1 MQGALDLGSRV
12 KRVGGG
18 YSDVPYD
25 AEELLLLGAEEV
37 LLLRE
42 ALESARREAQW
53 ARRELDEERS
63 QHSLAHRA
71 VLSAARLEAEE
82 LRSQLA
88 EMETQLDRSAFSVRV
103 LGEKS
108 EKAME
113 LLAIKAEK
121 EAEMEAALQR
131 AEAEAEASA
140 GGVGAEALARIKAE
154 HVARSQQIADAVR
167 TEVAALDEQHV
178 ASIHAEHEHGA
189 LLAQRLACQHR
200 AALAL
205 IEALPA
211 SELEPP
217 SFRRES
223 LLEPE
228 PPSEALAS
236 STSPLRPPPPTASTA
251 SAASAASAAPV
262 AVAAAASVPASL
274 SASPDPVRTE
284 STLSLLGR
292 AMARA
297 QRCVLQQRKAEALA
311 EAEARSCAEMRLRLI
326 ELQAAVRQ
334 AERGQG
340 HEAAMR
346 RQLLH
351 ESEQLV
357 ERG

>member
-1 MQGALDLGSRV
+1 MQEALDLGSRV

-18 YSDVPYD
+18 YRSEPYD
-25 AEELLLLGAEEV
+25 AEELLQLGAEEV

-53 ARRELDEERS
+53 ARRELDEERG
-63 QHSLAHRA
+63 QHSLAHKA

-131 AEAEAEASA
+131 AEAEAAASA
-140 GGVGAEALARIKAE
+140 GGASLAQIKAE
-154 HVARSQQIADAVR
+154 HAARSQQLADEVR
-167 TEVAALDEQHV
+167 KEIAALDEQHV

-205 IEALPA
+205 IEVLPA
-211 SELEPP
+211 SDLEPP
-217 SFRRES
+217 SFRREHPS
-223 LLEPE
+223 EPE
-228 PPSEALAS
+228 PPSEADEAPRRAS
-236 STSPLRPPPPTASTA
+236 SPRTAACGELKQETNRAPP
-251 SAASAASAAPV
+251 
-262 AVAAAASVPASL
+262 AAALTSVIAKCVIHRQV
-274 SASPDPVRTE
+274 SP
-284 STLSLLGR
+284 
-292 AMARA
+292 
-297 QRCVLQQRKAEALA
+297 QRE
-311 EAEARSCAEMRLRLI
+311 
-326 ELQAAVRQ
+326 
-334 AERGQG
+334 
-340 HEAAMR
+340 
-346 RQLLH
+346 
-351 ESEQLV
+351 
-357 ERG
+357 

>member
-1 MQGALDLGSRV
+1 MQETLDLGSRV

-18 YSDVPYD
+18 YRSEPYD
-25 AEELLLLGAEEV
+25 AEELLQLGAEEV

-53 ARRELDEERS
+53 ARRELDEERG
-63 QHSLAHRA
+63 QHSLAHK
-71 VLSAARLEAEE
+71 AARLEAEE

-131 AEAEAEASA
+131 AEAEAAASA
-140 GGVGAEALARIKAE
+140 GGAALAQIKAE
-154 HVARSQQIADAVR
+154 HAARSQQIADEVR
-167 TEVAALDEQHV
+167 KEVAALDEQHV

-205 IEALPA
+205 IEVLPA

-217 SFRRES
+217 SFRREHPS
-223 LLEPE
+223 EPE
-228 PPSEALAS
+228 PSSEAVAPP
-236 STSPLRPPPPTASTA
+236 TSAPRPPH
-251 SAASAASAAPV
+251 
-262 AVAAAASVPASL
+262 
-274 SASPDPVRTE
+274 R
-284 STLSLLGR
+284 
-292 AMARA
+292 
-297 QRCVLQQRKAEALA
+297 
-311 EAEARSCAEMRLRLI
+311 
-326 ELQAAVRQ
+326 
-334 AERGQG
+334 
-340 HEAAMR
+340 
-346 RQLLH
+346 
-351 ESEQLV
+351 
-357 ERG
+357 